1 MFSLSSKFYQIC
13 VKIYQLLLLNLL
25 ILAFSLPIVTI
36 GAAISAGIKINL
48 NEIELN
54 IGQTYFNYFKENF
67 RKTIPIFIFN
77 CFSLMFILSLN
88 SINLNGSYFF
98 HFIKLIFISF
108 VISYNINIYVL
119 EIIFNKHP
127 LFHLFQVT
135 FLFTLKTFFK
145 TLLFPLMATGLFYAS
160 ISILNYISLLFVFSL
175 PLAVYLFLIKK
186 ETEELEELVKEKEI
200 EIII

>member
-1 MFSLSSKFYQIC
+1 

-119 EIIFNKHP
+119 ETIFNKH
-127 LFHLFQVT
+127 
-135 FLFTLKTFFK
+135 
-145 TLLFPLMATGLFYAS
+145 LLFPLMAIGLFYAS

-186 ETEELEELVKEKEI
+186 DTEELEELVKEKEI